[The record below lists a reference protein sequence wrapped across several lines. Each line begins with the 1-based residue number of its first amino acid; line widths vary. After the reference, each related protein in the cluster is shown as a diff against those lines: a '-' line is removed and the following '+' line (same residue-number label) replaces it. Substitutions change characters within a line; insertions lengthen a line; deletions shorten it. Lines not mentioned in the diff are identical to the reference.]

1 MSLPEPAQK
10 ASPRALLATGVA
22 GLVGAVALV
31 PGRPGAGWLITGLAV
46 AGCVAVAG
54 IRPVRPLRVA
64 WGAAALALLAV
75 GTFRAAGWLYAYCVI
90 GALATAALSLAGGR
104 SVRGLALGLVAGP
117 LAAFRALPWAAR
129 GVEALPRRR
138 RPGSARL
145 GLAGLVTVGLLVVFG
160 TLFMSADAAFA
171 HLVNSVTPR
180 FDAPGIPQAV
190 GSFLLVTP
198 IALGVGY
205 LAASRPRYDEVP
217 AGQARPVRRWE
228 WALPLVVL
236 DLLFLAFVAVQATA
250 LFGGYTDGLDYARYA
265 RSGFFQLVVVTLLTL
280 VVLGGAARVAPRVDP
295 VDRLL
300 LRLLLGGL
308 AALTLV
314 IVASAMVRLA
324 RYEDAYGFTR
334 LRVLVGAVELW
345 LGVVYLL
352 ILAAGTRLRAG
363 WLPRAVT
370 GTAVAGLLAVA
381 LLNPDR
387 YIAERNVDRYQ
398 RTGDIDVLYL
408 STLSAD
414 AAPALDR
421 LPDQLR
427 RCALA
432 DIAADL
438 PEDGWRTWNL
448 GRDRA
453 RRVLAAGPRPDYGD
467 CS

>member
-10 ASPRALLATGVA
+10 ASRRALVAAGTAGV
-22 GLVGAVALV
+22 VGAIVLV
-31 PGRPGAGWLITGLAV
+31 PGRPGIGWLITGLAV
-46 AGCVAVAG
+46 AGCAVTTG
-54 IRPVRPLRVA
+54 IRPVRPERLA
-64 WGAAALALLAV
+64 WGTAALALLAV

-104 SVRGLALGLVAGP
+104 SVRGLALGMLAGP
-117 LAAFRALPWAAR
+117 LSAFRALPWATRGAR
-129 GVEALPRRR
+129 EVPVRR

-145 GLAGLVTVGLLVVFG
+145 GVAGLVTVGLLVVFG

-171 HLVNSVTPR
+171 HLVDAVTPR
-180 FDAPGIPQAV
+180 IDAPGIPQAV

-198 IALGVGY
+198 IALGAAY
-205 LAASRPRYDEVP
+205 LAGTRPRYDDVP
-217 AGQARPVRRWE
+217 PGAVRPVRRVE
-228 WALPLVVL
+228 WALPLAVL
-236 DLLFLAFVAVQATA
+236 DLLFLAFGAVQVTA
-250 LFGGYTDGLDYARYA
+250 LFGGHTDGLDYARYA
-265 RSGFFQLVVVTLLTL
+265 RSGFFQLVVVTVLTL
-280 VVLGGAARVAPRVDP
+280 VVLGVAARIAPRADG

-300 LRLLLGGL
+300 LRVLLGGL

-352 ILAAGTRLRAG
+352 ILAAGYRLRAG
-363 WLPRAVT
+363 WLPRVIT

-381 LLNPDR
+381 VLNPDR
-387 YIAERNVDRYQ
+387 FIADRNVDRYQ

-421 LPDQLR
+421 LSGRLR
-427 RCALA
+427 GCALVN
-432 DIAADL
+432 IAADL
-438 PEDGWRTWNL
+438 PTDTWRTWNL
-448 GRDRA
+448 GRSRAWRVVDR
-453 RRVLAAGPRPDYGD
+453 RPTPTYGD
-467 CS
+467 CY